1 MIFKI
6 IYNFIL
12 YLKFIFL
19 SYKQFNNFNIGNK
32 KFFKKVLLQY
42 NIKCENIDFKF
53 NILIKIIFKIFK
65 NKIHLLFFFSKK
77 KSFIINHSKNN
88 NLIDSTQYNRN
99 ALYSWDIIFN
109 KFNLYEKKLQILEI
123 GCFEGCSSVFFLKNF
138 RHSHLTCV
146 DLWKNNMQQQ
156 GFKMSTVEKV
166 FDLNIKKYKKNVSKF
181 KISSDK
187 FFKKNLNKPRYF
199 DIIYIDGDHFYQQV
213 FKDLIN
219 SFVRLNKNGLII
231 IDDFNYNFF
240 KNVNENPIGAIVP
253 FISIFNKNIKILTI
267 TGQIILQ
274 KI

>member
-1 MIFKI
+1 MILKI
-6 IYNFIL
+6 IYNFIR
-12 YLKFIFL
+12 YLRFIFL
-19 SYKQFNNFNIGNK
+19 SYTQFPNFIILNK
-32 KFFKKVLLQY
+32 KFFLKILSQY
-42 NIKCENIDFKF
+42 NIKYENIDFKF

-77 KSFIINHSKNN
+77 KSFTSNQIKNN
-88 NLIDSTQYNRN
+88 NSIDSTHWNRN

-138 RHSHLTCV
+138 KYSHLTCV
-146 DLWKNNMQQQ
+146 DLWKNQVQQK
-156 GFKMSTVEKV
+156 GFKMSKVEKS
-166 FDLNIKKYKKNVSKF
+166 FDFNIKKYKKNVSKL

-187 FFKKNLNKPRYF
+187 FFKKNLNKSGYF

-219 SFVRLNKNGLII
+219 SFIRLNKNGLII

-240 KNVNENPIGAIVP
+240 KNINENPIGGIIP